1 MTRILLVDDHPVV
14 RQGIKQVL
22 SGAFHPAL
30 VGEAANAEEGM
41 SEVRSTDWDVMVLD
55 LSLPGA
61 SGMDLLKDLR
71 RERPALPVLVLS
83 MHPPDQFARRA
94 MNAGASGYLTKDS
107 APTELVKAV
116 GEVIAGRRYLN
127 PAVIEELVLHQQP
140 ELSQRPHEVLSDREY
155 QVLRMIASG
164 LTVSQISTRLT
175 LSVKTISTYR
185 ARVLEKMGMK
195 TTAELM
201 HYGIQ
206 HGGTASA
213 RSDSEPEPNL
223 EPDLDRQLHLA
234 RRRSL
239 RELAEGRQ
247 GRCRIR
253 ASAEDVVH
261 RRVVRSI
268 EEVEDLED
276 PVEAHATHRESPRQP
291 QIDGRLRR

>member
-1 MTRILLVDDHPVV
+1 MTRILLVDDHPIV

-22 SGAFHPAL
+22 AGAFHPAL
-30 VGEAANAEEGM
+30 VGEAANAEEGIT
-41 SEVRSTDWDVMVLD
+41 EVRNTEWDVMVLD
-55 LSLPGA
+55 LTLPGA

-83 MHPPDQFARRA
+83 MHPADQFARRV

-116 GEVIAGRRYLN
+116 GEVIAGRRYRNSATVDEIDL
-127 PAVIEELVLHQQP
+127 QQHP
-140 ELSQRPHEVLSDREY
+140 ERSQRPHELLSDREY

-164 LTVSQISTRLT
+164 LTVSQISARLS

-206 HGGTASA
+206 
-213 RSDSEPEPNL
+213 
-223 EPDLDRQLHLA
+223 Q
-234 RRRSL
+234 
-239 RELAEGRQ
+239 
-247 GRCRIR
+247 
-253 ASAEDVVH
+253 
-261 RRVVRSI
+261 
-268 EEVEDLED
+268 
-276 PVEAHATHRESPRQP
+276 
-291 QIDGRLRR
+291 RLVD